1 MKKMLPWLITTLL
14 AISLIAVVAVFL
26 WNSVLGDPKTA
37 EGEGKPAVAAA
48 AKPMSAEERLGVTL
62 ELKDIKRNLK
72 DEDKL
77 VIISFAFQLDKKA
90 AKEELDQIKDIAVKP
105 IINRILADTAAADLQ
120 GSAGQ
125 DALEA
130 KLLNEV
136 NKILPEGKLVKV
148 SITDYLLTDI

>member
-26 WNSVLGDPKTA
+26 YNSILGSPEEKTA
-37 EGEGKPAVAAA
+37 EGKTAAA
-48 AKPMSAEERLGVTL
+48 SVKQMSAEERLAVTL

-72 DEDKL
+72 GDEKL
-77 VIISFAFQLDKKA
+77 VMINFAFQLDKKK

-105 IINRILADTAAADLQ
+105 IINRILADTTAEELQ
-120 GSAGQ
+120 GSKGQ

>member
-26 WNSVLGDPKTA
+26 YNSILGSPEEKTA
-37 EGEGKPAVAAA
+37 EGKTAAA
-48 AKPMSAEERLGVTL
+48 SVKQLSAEERLAVTL

-72 DEDKL
+72 GDEKL
-77 VIISFAFQLDKKA
+77 VMINFAFQLDKKK

-105 IINRILADTAAADLQ
+105 IINRILADTTAEELQ
-120 GSAGQ
+120 GSKGQ

>member
-37 EGEGKPAVAAA
+37 EGEGKPVAAA

-72 DEDKL
+72 DENKL